1 MRNTLISYLKK
12 IIVTKTKM
20 NRKSLQRQKRRYWN
34 QEIEGRKK
42 WTKKKFK
49 WCLNLFWKNTLKKY
63 VGKEIGKGRIESC
76 F

>member
-1 MRNTLISYLKK
+1 MMRNTLISYLKK

-42 WTKKKFK
+42 
-49 WCLNLFWKNTLKKY
+49 
-63 VGKEIGKGRIESC
+63 
-76 F
+76 